1 MDGEIPRRGNMEFF
15 IQSLIKNEAVFLL
28 VLARVA
34 SIMIALPFIGGRGI
48 PAFIKAMLALSI
60 SLALLPFLRIEAGPI
75 EPVSLAVGVVRELLL
90 GLVIG
95 LGVRFVFAA
104 IEIGADM
111 VGIQMGFGLAN
122 VFDPITN
129 QQASIISQLFSLVVV
144 LVFFVVNAH
153 HIILQALVYS
163 FEVIP
168 PFGFYPS
175 GPLIK
180 NLIGLGSSMF
190 TTGMKIAAPM
200 TVALLLSQVA
210 MGILSRV
217 VPQMNIF
224 IFSFP
229 ITIGVGLLVLGA
241 SVSLLL
247 GLMQDQ
253 IRGLEGTVYTILIE
267 SRTP

>member
-1 MDGEIPRRGNMEFF
+1 MEF
-15 IQSLIKNEAVFLL
+15 IQALIKNEAAFLL

-34 SIMIALPFIGGRGI
+34 SIMMALPFIGGRGI
-48 PAFIKAMLALSI
+48 PAFIKVMLALSI
-60 SLALLPFLRIEAGPI
+60 SFALLPFLHVEAGPI

-95 LGVRFVFAA
+95 MGVRFVFAA
-104 IEIGADM
+104 VEIGADM
-111 VGIQMGFGLAN
+111 VGIQMGFGMAN
-122 VFDPITN
+122 AFDPITN
-129 QQASIISQLFSLVVV
+129 QQASLIGQLFSLVVV
-144 LVFFVVNAH
+144 LVFFVMNAH

-163 FEVIP
+163 FEVVP

-175 GPLIK
+175 GPLVK
-180 NLIGLGSSMF
+180 HMIGLGSSMF
-190 TTGMKIAAPM
+190 ATGVKIAAPM
-200 TVALLLSQVA
+200 TVALLITQVA

-224 IFSFP
+224 MFSFP
-229 ITIGVGLLVLGA
+229 VTIGVGLLVLGV

-253 IRGLEGTVYTILIE
+253 IRGLEGTVYTILIG